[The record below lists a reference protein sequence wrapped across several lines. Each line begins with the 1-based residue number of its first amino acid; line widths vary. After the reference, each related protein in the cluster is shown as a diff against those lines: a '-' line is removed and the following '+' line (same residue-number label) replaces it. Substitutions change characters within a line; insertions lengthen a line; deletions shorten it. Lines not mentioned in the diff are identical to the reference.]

1 VQRDPGRQCQFG
13 DNGIEY
19 SIITPVF
26 DLTAGMGDCRMIAM
40 KVPADGDERDAKR
53 DMSDIHRR
61 LPRLRDLD
69 RTPRRRSDLFDG
81 DIECIGGEQNRDPA
95 ALISLGGKP

>member
-1 VQRDPGRQCQFG
+1 VQRDPGRQRQFG
-13 DNGIEY
+13 DNGIEC
-19 SIITPVF
+19 SIIAPVF

-40 KVPADGDERDAKR
+40 KMPTDSNERDAER
-53 DMSDIHRR
+53 DMGDIHRR

-69 RTPRRRSDLFDG
+69 RTPRCRSDLFDG

>member
-1 VQRDPGRQCQFG
+1 MQRDPGRQRQFG
-13 DNGIEY
+13 DDGIECGV
-19 SIITPVF
+19 ITPIL
-26 DLTAGMGDCRMIAM
+26 DLTAGMGDGRMIAM
-40 KVPADGDERDAKR
+40 KMPTDSNKRDAER

-95 ALISLGGKP
+95 TLISLGGKP